1 MEEIKVKKIEVRLT
15 AEEKDKLKAYADKRH
30 MTMSEVIRVL
40 CAEVFQEEVNN
51 GSPKSECGYN
61 RKREAK

>member
-1 MEEIKVKKIEVRLT
+1 MEEIKKDKKIEVRLT
-15 AEEKDKLKAYADKRH
+15 TEEKDKLKAYADKRH

-51 GSPKSECGYN
+51 ESIRG
-61 RKREAK
+61 AKGVACE